1 MSSTLI
7 PPCQTRAQKKLAR
20 DRERTAA
27 HLARHGLEYHLR
39 PSPLDS
45 KDELFRRQPQLCREC
60 GNKWANR
67 RLLPPS
73 EGRFFTDHNGIRWVC
88 HRCVKLFKMSPSA
101 SPGEQR
107 LAKLFDEH
115 HIKFFP
121 QHRIEKK
128 TFDFYLPEWNL
139 LVEVDSWSAHHTAA
153 QKKKDYWR
161 DKIARERGIH
171 LVRVNWKDR
180 KVMDKVRAA
189 KPLGLA
195 LRRELG

>member
-1 MSSTLI
+1 VKPSKLRRRQAHFTKFGRVFTPE
-7 PPCQTRAQKKLAR
+7 PPT
-20 DRERTAA
+20 
-27 HLARHGLEYHLR
+27 
-39 PSPLDS
+39 

-67 RLLPPS
+67 CLLPPD

-88 HRCVKLFKMSPSA
+88 HRCIKLFRMPPSA

-107 LAKLFDEH
+107 LASLFIEH
-115 HIKFFP
+115 HIKFIP
-121 QHRIEKK
+121 QHKLEKK
-128 TFDFYLPEWNL
+128 AFDFYLPEWNL

-161 DKIARERGIH
+161 DKIARQHGIH

-180 KVMDKVRAA
+180 DMLAKVRAA
-189 KPLGLA
+189 KAQGLA
-195 LRRELG
+195 LRKEL